1 MGRLLVMG
9 MVFMIG
15 TVFVKHK
22 ILVSRIFVMSRV
34 LVRGKVL
41 VVTNNHFG
49 LNFLLKSVPK
59 LCAVIVKLCQL
70 MIEKNHWKNFLYFMF
85 RA

>member
-49 LNFLLKSVPK
+49 LNFLLISFLHFFVF
-59 LCAVIVKLCQL
+59 VSRISSGYFEGSTF
-70 MIEKNHWKNFLYFMF
+70 EKMEDLQ
-85 RA
+85 R